1 MGKFLKKLW
10 CCVSGRVQQG
20 NLVLS
25 TELVI
30 YICTSVTIE
39 SFKADILSISPRQS
53 NNDEALTDVWLVLE
67 MSTLKLLIAAN
78 LCYQLS

>member
-1 MGKFLKKLW
+1 MSVGEYNK
-10 CCVSGRVQQG
+10 VI
-20 NLVLS
+20 LS

-30 YICTSVTIE
+30 YICTSVTIK

-53 NNDEALTDVWLVLE
+53 NNGEALTDVLVMFE
-67 MSTLKLLIAAN
+67 MSALKLLISAN

>member
-10 CCVSGRVQQG
+10 CCVSGIVQQG

-30 YICTSVTIE
+30 YICTLVTIK

-53 NNDEALTDVWLVLE
+53 NNDEALMYV
-67 MSTLKLLIAAN
+67 
-78 LCYQLS
+78 

>member
-1 MGKFLKKLW
+1 MGKSLKKLW

-30 YICTSVTIE
+30 YICTSVTIK

-53 NNDEALTDVWLVLE
+53 NNDECLTDVWLMFE
-67 MSTLKLLIAAN
+67 MSALKLLIAAN

>member
-1 MGKFLKKLW
+1 MVLCQW
-10 CCVSGRVQQG
+10 ESIQQG

-30 YICTSVTIE
+30 YICTLVTIK

-53 NNDEALTDVWLVLE
+53 NNGETLTDVWLMFE
-67 MSTLKLLIAAN
+67 MSALKLLISAN

>member
-1 MGKFLKKLW
+1 MSVGEYNK
-10 CCVSGRVQQG
+10 VI
-20 NLVLS
+20 LS

-30 YICTSVTIE
+30 YICTSVTIK

-53 NNDEALTDVWLVLE
+53 NNDEALTDVCLALE
-67 MSTLKLLIAAN
+67 MSALKLLISAN